1 MASELE
7 PDLRDTVD
15 WGRKWFVNF
24 NARKTQLVLIDQS
37 NNIGTIDVR
46 IDDGSVLKQKSY
58 FKMMGLSS
66 LVS

>member
-1 MASELE
+1 M
-7 PDLRDTVD
+7 D
-15 WGRKWFVNF
+15 WGRKCLVNF
-24 NARKTQLVLIDQS
+24 NATKTQLVLIDQS

-46 IDDGSVLKQKSY
+46 IDDGSVLKEKSY